1 MSTMISVTSPVLLP
15 DTEAFDLAPASEG
28 AGGAAR
34 GWRIFR
40 SIPRGPAPE
49 SGFPVIYMLD
59 ANAGFASFHQAM
71 ARAAGRP
78 SATGVSEAVIV
89 GIGYPE
95 GEDIRTRRAFDFTVG
110 PSRDAAAE
118 PPRPERASLHGGRDA
133 FLRFI
138 ETTLKPAIAARV
150 PVDPARQTLFG
161 HSLAGWFTLD
171 VMTRDPGAFAAYVA
185 VSPSIWWD
193 EARLNEGLAGL
204 EDLAGLEYLAGL
216 ESPPPRLALMVGEWE
231 EALAPWQAD
240 RPEAAEMAARR
251 AQRAMVARA
260 RAFAAQ
266 VAATLGPAAQVRFDR
281 MAGEDHASILPAA
294 MTRALRFA
302 LEEGHGRA
310 ALP

>member
-1 MSTMISVTSPVLLP
+1 MSTMISATSPVLLP
-15 DTEAFDLAPASEG
+15 DTEAFDLAPASHG

-49 SGFPVIYMLD
+49 DGFPVIYMLD
-59 ANAGFASFHQAM
+59 ANAGFASFHEAM
-71 ARAAGRP
+71 ARAARRP

-89 GIGYPE
+89 GIGYRE
-95 GEDIRTRRAFDFTVG
+95 GEDIRTRRAFDFTAG
-110 PSRDAAAE
+110 PSREAAPAH
-118 PPRPERASLHGGRDA
+118 PERASLHGGRDA
-133 FLRFI
+133 FLGFI

-150 PVDPARQTLFG
+150 AVDPARQTLFG

-171 VMTRDPGAFAAYVA
+171 VMTRVPAAFAAYVA

-193 EARLNEGLAGL
+193 EARLMEGLAGM
-204 EDLAGLEYLAGL
+204 EGLARTKG
-216 ESPPPRLALMVGEWE
+216 PPPRLALMVGEWE

-266 VAATLGPAAQVRFDR
+266 AAVTLGPAARVRFDR

-302 LEEGHGRA
+302 LEQGHGRA
-310 ALP
+310 AFP